1 MYSSINV
8 IPEYIKR
15 LRTVMNSERTS
26 CWDAGHVVI
35 ELTRVGVCRG
45 DGVDDVSSGGGNGR
59 NPSRGC
65 NTQVSVYS
73 LQ

>member
-1 MYSSINV
+1 
-8 IPEYIKR
+8 
-15 LRTVMNSERTS
+15 MNSERTS